1 MIVFI
6 IIVFIWSCI
15 PRSMMQSRTF
25 QEIMIYSQWCGLT
38 SSMCSTFWG
47 YLDNVT
53 GNKAVAWWGN
63 WLPCWWKEQE
73 VPLQGA
79 SKWDERIL
87 WPFCN
92 VLAGTAGAELSCLK
106 TGLGQEKVHSGS
118 SLQGHLK
125 GDSMTATDT
134 QHSDCAGCFPP
145 HYKWMPAVLLC
156 NPAMCSWEH
165 SPQFGYATL
174 CKLALL
180 SPRQKNCPVSPLY
193 SFFKFFFKNHFVC
206 VCVYVDVKV
215 YVHL

>member
-1 MIVFI
+1 MKLHSKVNDA
-6 IIVFIWSCI
+6 VQNI
-15 PRSMMQSRTF
+15 PRDYD
-25 QEIMIYSQWCGLT
+25 IYIYSQWCGLT

-53 GNKAVAWWGN
+53 GNKAMAWWGN

-125 GDSMTATDT
+125 GGRHTPWL
-134 QHSDCAGCFPP
+134 PP
-145 HYKWMPAVLLC
+145 TP
-156 NPAMCSWEH
+156 N
-165 SPQFGYATL
+165 TL
-174 CKLALL
+174 TVQGA
-180 SPRQKNCPVSPLY
+180 SPLITNECLQ
-193 SFFKFFFKNHFVC
+193 SSSAIQLC
-206 VCVYVDVKV
+206 VHESTAPNSVM
-215 YVHL
+215 

>member
-25 QEIMIYSQWCGLT
+25 QEIMIYSQWCGLA

-73 VPLQGA
+73 VPLQVA

-87 WPFCN
+87 RPFCN
-92 VLAGTAGAELSCLK
+92 VLSGTAGAELYCLK
-106 TGLGQEKVHSGS
+106 TGLHSGLHRRFTVGLLS
-118 SLQGHLK
+118 K
-125 GDSMTATDT
+125 GR
-134 QHSDCAGCFPP
+134 
-145 HYKWMPAVLLC
+145 
-156 NPAMCSWEH
+156 EH
-165 SPQFGYATL
+165 SMHCHLTPNTL
-174 CKLALL
+174 CRVLPPFITNECLCSSSAIQLCVHE
-180 SPRQKNCPVSPLY
+180 STAPNSVMQHCVS
-193 SFFKFFFKNHFVC
+193 
-206 VCVYVDVKV
+206 
-215 YVHL
+215 